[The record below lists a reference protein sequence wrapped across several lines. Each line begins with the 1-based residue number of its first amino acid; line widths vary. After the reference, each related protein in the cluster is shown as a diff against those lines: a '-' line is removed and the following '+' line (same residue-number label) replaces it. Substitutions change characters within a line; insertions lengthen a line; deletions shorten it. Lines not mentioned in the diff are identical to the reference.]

1 MRRVE
6 PGQRVGDTWTRRGYW
21 NEGDRADESFFITD
35 SLPVML
41 VRPPQPPRPRQTP
54 RWTRH
59 HPHSLKFHR
68 VAAIEFLVLRRQ
80 LRELVDHDDETGRAG
95 KIGVDCVVDA
105 VWSGAEDWYR

>member
-1 MRRVE
+1 MSPSLSLIPSRRCSSV
-6 PGQRVGDTWTRRGYW
+6 
-21 NEGDRADESFFITD
+21 
-35 SLPVML
+35 LP
-41 VRPPQPPRPRQTP
+41 RRQTL

-95 KIGVDCVVDA
+95 KIGVDCVVD
-105 VWSGAEDWYR
+105 VELCGVVPWCRETRNRCR